1 MKKNKIIKSSKVL
14 ITIISLVSFYSNN
27 AEALNMENQENK
39 TKIIISEK
47 DKIPN
52 LNLLKTSEGKDF
64 DLNKAIK
71 EKPTILIFYRG
82 GWCPFCNAHFSKLQS
97 IESKLLDIGFQII
110 AISPDKIEKM
120 KESIQKHQMSYLL
133 LSDSKMEVSK
143 AFGLDFKVDDNTLG
157 IYKTFGIDLNN
168 SSGESHNLLP
178 VPSVFIIDTKGIIKF
193 KYSNPDYKTRLEP
206 EIILKEAKLLLSE
219 SY

>member
-1 MKKNKIIKSSKVL
+1 MKKNKVMNFSKVL
-14 ITIISLVSFYSNN
+14 MLIALLILLYPNN
-27 AEALNMENQENK
+27 VKALDTEKQQN
-39 TKIIISEK
+39 KIILSEK

-52 LNLLKTSEGKDF
+52 FNLLKTSEGKEF
-64 DLNKAIK
+64 NLNQAIK

-97 IESKLLDIGFQII
+97 IETKILDIGFQII
-110 AISPDKIEKM
+110 AISPDKPEKM
-120 KESIQKHQMSYLL
+120 KESIQKHKMSYLL
-133 LSDSKMEVSK
+133 LSDSKMEVAK
-143 AFGLDFKVDDNTLG
+143 AFGLDFKVDDNTLVR
-157 IYKTFGIDLNN
+157 YKTFSIDINK

-178 VPSVFIIDTKGIIKF
+178 VPSVFIIDTKGTIKF
-193 KYSNPDYKTRLEP
+193 KYSNPDYKTRIEP